1 MGGLIE
7 VEAAL
12 RMLRVVPGLA
22 ARVEQQQ
29 QPGRA

>member
-1 MGGLIE
+1 MGGLI
-7 VEAAL
+7 EAAL